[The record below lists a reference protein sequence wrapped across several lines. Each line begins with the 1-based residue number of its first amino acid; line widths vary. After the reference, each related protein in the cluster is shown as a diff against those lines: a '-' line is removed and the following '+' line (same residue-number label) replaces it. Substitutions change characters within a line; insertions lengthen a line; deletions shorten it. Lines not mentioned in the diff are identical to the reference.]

1 MIDMKVA
8 IIGATGY
15 GGVELVRL
23 LHQHQKVTTIDTFTS
38 SEVGVP
44 YSDKYPQFKGLYD
57 EPMKAIDYDVLETY
71 DVVFTSTP
79 AGVTTTLLEPLIGK
93 SVKLIDLAGDYRIQN
108 TELYEQW
115 YEKEAPKKELVAQAV
130 YGLTEWNRQAI
141 REAQLL
147 SNPGCYPTAT
157 ALSIL
162 PLIHDQLIDPN
173 TCIIDAKS
181 GVTGS
186 GNKLSKSSHF
196 CEANES
202 TSIYKINKHQHI
214 PEIEQSIEM
223 FGKAQA
229 TITFSTHLVPMER
242 GILTTAYAQLNEG
255 VTAEMIHRSFAK
267 HYEND
272 PFVRYIKETTSFS
285 TNQVRGS
292 NFCDIHCNVDERT
305 GRVTILAVIDN
316 MVKGAAGQAIQN
328 MNVMFGFDETLGIE
342 FLPLPM

>member
-1 MIDMKVA
+1 MKIA

-23 LHQHQKVTTIDTFTS
+23 LHQHKEVTTIDTFTS

-44 YSDKYPQFKGLYD
+44 YSEKYPQFKGLYD
-57 EPMKAIDYDVLETY
+57 EPMKAIEYDVLETY

-93 SVKLIDLAGDYRIQN
+93 DVKLIDLAGDYRIQN
-108 TELYEQW
+108 PELYEKW
-115 YEKEAPKKELVAQAV
+115 YGKEAPKKELLEQAV
-130 YGLTEWNRQAI
+130 YGLSEWNKEAI
-141 REAQLL
+141 QHAQLL

-162 PLIHDQLIDPN
+162 PLIKDQLIDPN
-173 TCIIDAKS
+173 SCIIDAKS

-186 GNKLSKSSHF
+186 GNKLTKSSHF

-214 PEIEQSIEM
+214 PEIEQSIQW
-223 FGKAQA
+223 FGEADA

-242 GILTTAYAQLNEG
+242 GILTTAYATLNEG
-255 VTAEMIHRSFAK
+255 VTEEMIHESFER
-267 HYEND
+267 HYED
-272 PFVRYIKETTSFS
+272 APFIRYIKETNSFS

-292 NFCDIHCNVDERT
+292 NFCDIHCDVDERT

-328 MNVMFGFDETLGIE
+328 MNIMCGFDETLGIE